1 MSIQPREP
9 SGHARKAA
17 EAVAGHLKLH
27 RHGYDEPAVHDAMLA
42 AVAELVDRL
51 AVSPA
56 VEEALKYLRALT
68 PGGSEYQTA
77 EECAAYARR
86 VRDEQFA
93 AVRKF
98 KAERA
103 AERERAD
110 GLAESLKE
118 AGDVAA
124 EAAKDA
130 LLCAQEHGD
139 GIGDWDSEAWG
150 QSKWI
155 DYASADDLWPIYR
168 QTFRATHDAAR
179 SALAHGGK

>member
-77 EECAAYARR
+77 EECATYARL

-93 AVRKF
+93 AVKSF
-98 KAERA
+98 KAARD

-110 GLAESLKE
+110 KLAEALERIASMPSRTPSKSRAQQL
-118 AGDVAA
+118 AH
-124 EAAKDA
+124 EAADIA
-130 LLCAQEHGD
+130 
-139 GIGDWDSEAWG
+139 
-150 QSKWI
+150 
-155 DYASADDLWPIYR
+155 
-168 QTFRATHDAAR
+168 RA
-179 SALAHGGK
+179 ALAHGGK

>member
-1 MSIQPREP
+1 MSGASE
-9 SGHARKAA
+9 HARKAA
-17 EAVAGHLKLH
+17 EEIVRRFTDA
-27 RHGYDEPAVHDAMLA
+27 DESWAKKF
-42 AVAELVDRL
+42 AEVIDRL

-56 VEEALKYLRALT
+56 VEEVLKYLRALT

-77 EECAAYARR
+77 EECATYARL

-93 AVRKF
+93 AVKSF
-98 KAERA
+98 KAARD

>member
-17 EAVAGHLKLH
+17 RGIFGY
-27 RHGYDEPAVHDAMLA
+27 RHDVPMGLLA
-42 AVAELVDRL
+42 ACDQKELADAAEIIDRL

-56 VEEALKYLRALT
+56 VEEVLKYLRALT